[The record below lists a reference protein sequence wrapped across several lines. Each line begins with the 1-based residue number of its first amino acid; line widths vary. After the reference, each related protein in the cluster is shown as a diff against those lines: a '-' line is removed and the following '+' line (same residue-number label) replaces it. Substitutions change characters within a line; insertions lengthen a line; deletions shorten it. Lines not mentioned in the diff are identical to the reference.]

1 MSNKFLIILKGQ
13 ASKKTQG
20 IYILVIMVL
29 LIILW
34 GAAQLLFEG
43 QYSIFV
49 NTISNQG
56 RTDLN
61 PRGWYFFTAGTISV
75 GLGLIPHFLY
85 LYHNLKPR
93 VKILLLLA
101 VICGIY
107 ASLGFVFVGIIP
119 GNIFKLGHSFAAQ
132 SAFNGFY
139 ISAALFLLVFLI
151 RLGKKEPQP
160 KLLQIILV
168 YLLFF
173 LLLFL
178 AAIVPDLDQNP
189 TFQGFDPRLFSG
201 SLWQW
206 IGFLNVFLWLI
217 NLYFIA
223 PNQGEK

>member
-1 MSNKFLIILKGQ
+1 MGNKLLTILKGR
-13 ASKKTQG
+13 ASKKVQG
-20 IYILVIMVL
+20 IYILFIMLL

-34 GAAQLLFEG
+34 GTAQLLFEG

-61 PRGWYFFTAGTISV
+61 PHGWYFFTAGTISV

-85 LYHNLKPR
+85 LYHNLKPH
-93 VKILLLLA
+93 VKILLILA
-101 VICGIY
+101 IISGIY
-107 ASLGFVFVGIIP
+107 ASIGFVFVGIIP
-119 GNIFKLGHSFAAQ
+119 GNIYKPGHSFAAQ

-139 ISAALFLLVFLI
+139 VSAALFLLVFLI
-151 RLGKKEPQP
+151 RFGKKEPQP
-160 KLLQIILV
+160 KLIQIILV

-178 AAIVPDLDQNP
+178 AAIVPDLDQYP
-189 TFQGFDPRLFSG
+189 IFQGFDPRIFSG

-206 IGFLNVFLWLI
+206 IGFLNVFIWLF
-217 NLYFIA
+217 NLYFIV
-223 PNQGEK
+223 PNKWEK